1 MHDAAFA
8 GVLIVHLTE
17 FYQLERTRI
26 ALLNFSRTS
35 PNVARTMT
43 MLIMLIREAGLIT
56 FVAPDSKY
64 WHCSHI
70 RVDVYETKRDLKTG
84 KIKAEERLT
93 LALRYS

>member
-1 MHDAAFA
+1 
-8 GVLIVHLTE
+8 
-17 FYQLERTRI
+17 
-26 ALLNFSRTS
+26 
-35 PNVARTMT
+35 

-93 LALRYS
+93 LALRYSQLMDRYEKFHTVQTCFLALLKNATD

>member
-1 MHDAAFA
+1 
-8 GVLIVHLTE
+8 
-17 FYQLERTRI
+17 
-26 ALLNFSRTS
+26 
-35 PNVARTMT
+35 